1 MCSRPKP
8 KACLVVGAYWLV
20 KSAVTLSLCVAIF
33 NWYEYFLAMYT
44 THKARVE
51 LGDAINRE
59 IEELAAKPRPVLI
72 TTDIFTEG
80 VNLQMFDAVVNYE
93 VVWSPTKHVQRI
105 GRVWRLGQKSQDVA
119 VVDMHHKPPTPLHR
133 ALQSLQGRLQKAPS
147 ELNSR
152 RLHKALLGEQEERL
166 KRHRVEGIRLSH
178 LPMKRQVW
186 QHWTAE
192 LDVAEQ
198 EAVGLMHL

>member
-1 MCSRPKP
+1 
-8 KACLVVGAYWLV
+8 
-20 KSAVTLSLCVAIF
+20 
-33 NWYEYFLAMYT
+33 MYT

-119 VVDMHHKPPTPLHR
+119 VVDMALDAPGTRSEFEMYVEYLDKIYQINLTALTPHAYAEYEIYEFKGELEEKIKVKISDLGGVYIPTSD
-133 ALQSLQGRLQKAPS
+133 AIAAIFEKRLE
-147 ELNSR
+147 ELKNCYSSR
-152 RLHKALLGEQEERL
+152 RR
-166 KRHRVEGIRLSH
+166 
-178 LPMKRQVW
+178 
-186 QHWTAE
+186 
-192 LDVAEQ
+192 
-198 EAVGLMHL
+198 